1 MSDLSVLK
9 PRPIKSKTMQ
19 IRVTPEQKMLIQKL
33 ARQNGTSVTDLF
45 MDAMT
50 VYAEEKLKEIET
62 K

>member
-50 VYAEEKLKEIET
+50 VYAEEKLKEIEG

>member
-50 VYAEEKLKEIET
+50 VYAEEKLKEIES

>member
-33 ARQNGTSVTDLF
+33 ARQNGTSMTDLF

-50 VYAEEKLKEIET
+50 VYAEEKLKEIES

>member
-50 VYAEEKLKEIET
+50 VYAEEKLKEIED

>member
-50 VYAEEKLKEIET
+50 VYAEEKLKEI
-62 K
+62 

>member
-9 PRPIKSKTMQ
+9 PRQIKSKTMQ

-45 MDAMT
+45 MEAMT

>member
-45 MDAMT
+45 MEAMT